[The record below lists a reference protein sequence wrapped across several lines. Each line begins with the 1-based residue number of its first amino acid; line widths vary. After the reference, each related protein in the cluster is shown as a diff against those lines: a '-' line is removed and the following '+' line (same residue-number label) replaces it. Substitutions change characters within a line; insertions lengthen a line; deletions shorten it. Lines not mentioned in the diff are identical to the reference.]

1 MAESPHSILFD
12 SQNIDHDVREAKLWL
27 HRLRKQRQEDL
38 LQRRSGLR
46 PASLHSL
53 NLIPTAQ
60 YAYQVDGKKKEETY
74 PRKISRVD
82 KAYQAVLPDLR
93 PRPTLGNKVPSER
106 PKTPP
111 PPSHFPT
118 RVWPIKEVSEVSGRG
133 GETAAAMAA
142 SGSGRRRES
151 PAEAGIENEGQA
163 DREAK
168 DLDIVSLLTDPVDY
182 KGWSEVE
189 FVAFRKAL
197 NKWGKDFE
205 LISKYVR
212 QTVEASKKS
221 VKDCCAFYY
230 QVFVVRIS
238 QDLNR

>member
-12 SQNIDHDVREAKLWL
+12 SQNIDQDVREAKLSL

-82 KAYQAVLPDLR
+82 KAYQAVLPELR
-93 PRPTLGNKVPSER
+93 PRPPLGERVPSER
-106 PKTPP
+106 E
-111 PPSHFPT
+111 SPT
-118 RVWPIKEVSEVSGRG
+118 RVWPIKEVAEGERG
-133 GETAAAMAA
+133 GETAAIAA
-142 SGSGRRRES
+142 SGSGRRREQ
-151 PAEAGIENEGQA
+151 PAGAGIENEGQT

-168 DLDIVSLLTDPVDY
+168 ELDMVSLLSDPVDY
-182 KGWSEVE
+182 RGWSKPE
-189 FVAFRKAL
+189 FVAFRNAL

-212 QTVEASKKS
+212 RTVEASNKS
-221 VKDCCAFYY
+221 VKECCAFYY

-238 QDLNR
+238 QDLK